1 MKKYDEEFQKTVG
14 RNRMAFI
21 ATLAVTELMESG
33 KLTKDEI
40 IAFVKKNA
48 EEQKHSE
55 RADDLVT
62 FIEDMNSRD
71 YLAQF
76 GWRIFDL
83 KKFYEERKK
92 ARQEIHEQRVK
103 ANEEKIAKEREEREA
118 LKAKKKQKNQPK
130 QPAPAP
136 APKRRIIVVK
146 KPQSAIQNQ

>member
-83 KKFYEERKK
+83 KKFYDERKK
-92 ARQEIHEQRVK
+92 FRAEIHVK
-103 ANEEKIAKEREEREA
+103 KVAEAEEKLKKAQEEKVAK
-118 LKAKKKQKNQPK
+118 KAKNKQKNPISAQVQPST
-130 QPAPAP
+130 PT
-136 APKRRIIVVK
+136 PKRRIVVMK
-146 KPQSAIQNQ
+146 KKV